1 LASLP
6 FEQVRVFAV
15 WEPVLDDDIGVP
27 DDAMAALNDPRAQHF
42 WDKDK
47 LIARALG
54 GAPRFQSGKD
64 VVFDM
69 KDTLWDV
76 ALVYPPRMEWD
87 AGKEPVFAGGQI
99 YKFAEDIRG
108 WIRAGGIKPQ

>member
-1 LASLP
+1 
-6 FEQVRVFAV
+6 V

-27 DDAMAALNDPRAQHF
+27 DDSLAVLNDGRVQHF

-54 GAPRFQSGKD
+54 GAPRFQSAKS

-69 KDTLWDV
+69 KGTLWDM
-76 ALVYPPRMEWD
+76 ALVYPAQGNWD
-87 AGKEPVFAGGQI
+87 AGSEPVFAGGQI
-99 YKFAEDIRG
+99 FKFAEEIRG